1 MVAMRALVDMEYGSE
16 KMESDLKAIDAW
28 LVKQDY
34 FEEGA
39 QKIAGIQLILH
50 RLHRRGQF
58 PRGYWQ
64 TSFLKQLFFRVQ

>member
-1 MVAMRALVDMEYGSE
+1 MVAMRARVDMGYGSE

-39 QKIAGIQLILH
+39 QKIAGIQ
-50 RLHRRGQF
+50 
-58 PRGYWQ
+58 
-64 TSFLKQLFFRVQ
+64 